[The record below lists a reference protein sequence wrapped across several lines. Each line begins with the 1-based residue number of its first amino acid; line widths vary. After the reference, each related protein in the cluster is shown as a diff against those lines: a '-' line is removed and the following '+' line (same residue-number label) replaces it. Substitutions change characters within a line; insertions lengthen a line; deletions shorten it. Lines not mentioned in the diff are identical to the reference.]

1 MLRIIDNL
9 DFRIGIIFNVKSLSS
24 QNTYSVCRL
33 KQTLLRYVRLMSSQF
48 RRRLSV
54 SVTLVLPT
62 QKVGHVNNIFAPSNS
77 SRNRTF
83 CVKI

>member
-1 MLRIIDNL
+1 LNY
-9 DFRIGIIFNVKSLSS
+9 F
-24 QNTYSVCRL
+24 

-83 CVKI
+83 CVKIWQEIPRRSRWSCKL